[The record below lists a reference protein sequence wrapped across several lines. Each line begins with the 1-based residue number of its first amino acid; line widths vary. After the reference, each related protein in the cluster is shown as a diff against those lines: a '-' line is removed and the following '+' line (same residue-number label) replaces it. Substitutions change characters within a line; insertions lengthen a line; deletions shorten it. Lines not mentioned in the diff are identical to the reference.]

1 MLRYGP
7 PAKARYLFTLT
18 SWATDPENHEAWKEI
33 MAKHNLTHDPFED
46 IEGNFTFGDAAAWG
60 LGIALS
66 MNKAKYFGFCGFVDT
81 TESIHKAYDEMNSL
95 GMLPPM
101 VVKNPRPSL

>member
-1 MLRYGP
+1 
-7 PAKARYLFTLT
+7 
-18 SWATDPENHEAWKEI
+18 